1 MSRFEVSLDCF
12 TFRLYSCLVTET
24 TSDAKVSRTQAER
37 TAAMRGRLL
46 DAAVAWRRR
55 SEPRA
60 AAGAEFDQPVG
71 FGEQVEVVLDD
82 DDGVAFIDEAVEEAV
97 SRSGRSTA
105 GRAGQRGGNK
115 RRR

>member
-46 DAAVAWRRR
+46 DAAVESLKANDVPAVVARLNGDHRPHRAWLRRH
-55 SEPRA
+55 
-60 AAGAEFDQPVG
+60 GAMLHG
-71 FGEQVEVVLDD
+71 MG
-82 DDGVAFIDEAVEEAV
+82 
-97 SRSGRSTA
+97 
-105 GRAGQRGGNK
+105 
-115 RRR
+115 